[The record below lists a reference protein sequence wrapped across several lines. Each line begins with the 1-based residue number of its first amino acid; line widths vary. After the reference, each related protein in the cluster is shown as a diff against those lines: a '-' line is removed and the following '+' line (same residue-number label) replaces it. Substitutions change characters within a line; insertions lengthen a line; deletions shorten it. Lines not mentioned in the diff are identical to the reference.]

1 MPETVVNK
9 QTYAAH
15 RGCSPAYVSK
25 LIAQGKLA
33 APALR
38 ADGKIVVEL
47 ADAMIAGEAVAAPVQ
62 APTPGPRLESRAE
75 AEARKFRED
84 ADAKAM
90 ANAETRRAL
99 CDTASVR
106 DHGLGV
112 GAFLQQALLA
122 RRRDLAA
129 SLTAET
135 DFNRLLVALEEADRK
150 LLTEFCANVQRTIDS
165 LNAAR
170 ADAAAV
176 A

>member
-1 MPETVVNK
+1 MPETIVNK

-15 RGCSPAYVSK
+15 RKCSPAYVSK
-25 LIAQGKLA
+25 LIAQGKLSS
-33 APALR
+33 PALR

-47 ADAMIAGEAVAAPVQ
+47 ADAMIAGEPIVAPAQSPTAVPK
-62 APTPGPRLESRAE
+62 LESRAE

-150 LLTEFCANVQRTIDS
+150 LLTEFCANVQRAVDS
-165 LNAAR
+165 LNT
-170 ADAAAV
+170 DAAAV